1 MTIYEKIFTVPNMLY
16 MLKGAGFSILIAVAA
31 VMGGSVL
38 GLMAASAKLSKHKI
52 AKFIANV
59 YVEIFRGSPMMLQ
72 IMLFYLCGPI
82 ITKALF
88 NYVYTPN
95 PLIVGTLAVAINSGA
110 YMTELI
116 RAAIQSI
123 DKGQWEA
130 AQTIGLTHSQTMKE
144 VIIPQAFKRI
154 LPPFINEFIVLIK
167 DSSLLS
173 TIGAVEL
180 LKSAQTLGGNYYNY
194 LIPLLTATAMY
205 MVMTMTISYFAR
217 KLERRLAESD

>member
-1 MTIYEKIFTVPNMLY
+1 MTIYQKIFTGANMLY

-31 VMGGSVL
+31 VIGGSIL
-38 GLMAASAKLSKHKI
+38 GLLSASAKLSKR
-52 AKFIANV
+52 KFPKLLANV
-59 YVEIFRGSPMMLQ
+59 YVEVFRGSPMMLQ

-82 ITKALF
+82 VTKALF
-88 NYVYTPN
+88 NFVYTPN
-95 PLIVGTLAVAINSGA
+95 PLIVGTFAVAMNSGA

-116 RAAIQSI
+116 RSAIQSI

-130 AQTIGLTHSQTMKE
+130 AQTIGLTHSQTMRE

-154 LPPFINEFIVLIK
+154 LPPFINEFIILIK

-180 LKSAQTLGGNYYNY
+180 LKSAQTIGNNYYNY